1 MHEFYTIMG
10 SLILSLIGT
19 AIIVGRYKEK
29 VNQLE
34 RGQNVQWKEINDL
47 KKTNTSIQKSVAEL
61 TVTLTHL
68 ERSINELK
76 EGNHNEFEKI
86 ASLITALGM
95 KLSDNY
101 IRKEDMHLW
110 VKKDK

>member
-1 MHEFYTIMG
+1 MADFYTILG
-10 SLILSLIGT
+10 SVMLSLIGT
-19 AIIVGRYKEK
+19 AIVVGRYREK
-29 VNQLE
+29 VESLE
-34 RGQNVQWKEINDL
+34 RGQNIQWKEINEL

-76 EGNHNEFEKI
+76 EGNHEEFEKI
-86 ASLITALGM
+86 ASLITALGV

-110 VKKDK
+110 MKKDK